1 VDQPLVS
8 EDQPQVAEDQLVVAD
23 QTVAPLISVPQA
35 RTAQPDRAGPQV
47 RVPHPHNTRLQQ
59 RLSVSDGALTTLGVT
74 DVKGKLSGSAIDSIT
89 AFLEKR
95 KSEGTVDPSANV
107 SVNRALKFL
116 PDRVIIKAFT
126 QMDVL
131 DL

>member
-1 VDQPLVS
+1 
-8 EDQPQVAEDQLVVAD
+8 
-23 QTVAPLISVPQA
+23 
-35 RTAQPDRAGPQV
+35 
-47 RVPHPHNTRLQQ
+47 
-59 RLSVSDGALTTLGVT
+59 VT
-74 DVKGKLSGSAIDSIT
+74 DVKVKLSGAAIDSIT

-126 QMDVL
+126 QMGVL